1 MDSGYIHP
9 DYHPQ
14 ITHLLQEIDED
25 KPNLIITFGKVPFTL
40 LTGQR
45 LSEYRG
51 TLCPY
56 KNHWILP
63 TLDIPT
69 ILKDFSSHPIVRADL
84 NKAKRFLKG
93 IEKVNRQVHII
104 ESTQD
109 LDEIKPKL
117 KGVVAIDVETKDKQI
132 TCVSFS
138 PSPSD
143 SYVLPIWNLN
153 KDGYHQWSLEE
164 ELKLWEFMFDI
175 LTGDCTKV
183 FHNGI
188 YDISYFTD
196 HGIPVALPIEDTML
210 LHHAISPEM
219 QKSLGFLGSLY
230 CDETKLFRAVI
241 YQALLDATKQD
252 DDLDKQ
258 EAHAW
263 FVSSSDFDYVCDLAE
278 LDPHA
283 TQIRAL
289 RVIEQPVTV
298 TNFIRKRLNVLLRYQ
313 TSSQYS

>member
-1 MDSGYIHP
+1 MLFLFEKPELLAEPPKFLTPETSKQIRRIFDMADLQLSGNQFKCLFPAKGQHFTSHKNDFPRMDSGYIHP
-9 DYHPQ
+9 DYHSQ
-14 ITHLLQEIDED
+14 ITHLLQEIDQD
-25 KPNLIITFGKVPFTL
+25 KPSLIITFGKVPFTL

-69 ILKDFSSHPIVRADL
+69 MLKDFGSHPIVRADL
-84 NKAKRFLKG
+84 NKAKRFLEG
-93 IEKVNRQVHII
+93 IKKVKRQVHIVENI
-104 ESTQD
+104 SD
-109 LDEIKPKL
+109 LDDIKPKL
-117 KGVVAIDVETKDKQI
+117 EGVVAIDVETKDKQI

-143 SYVLPIWNLN
+143 SYVLPIWNLT
-153 KDGYHQWSLEE
+153 KEGYHQWAYDE
-164 ELKLWEFMFDI
+164 ELKLWEFMFDV
-175 LTGDCTKV
+175 LTGDCRKV

-210 LHHAISPEM
+210 LHHSISPEM

-230 CDETKLFRAVI
+230 CDEA
-241 YQALLDATKQD
+241 
-252 DDLDKQ
+252 
-258 EAHAW
+258 AW
-263 FVSSSDFDYVCDLAE
+263 K
-278 LDPHA
+278 
-283 TQIRAL
+283 TM
-289 RVIEQPVTV
+289 
-298 TNFIRKRLNVLLRYQ
+298 NKKRKKEKHKKDE
-313 TSSQYS
+313 